1 MTIQGNNAV
10 SMEYLNMYN
19 LTFQEFLTEKR
30 LGDSIPSLYDP
41 AEYIIGLGGKRL
53 RPVMVLLAAHLY
65 DNHFTKALDAA
76 YAVEVFHNFSLV
88 HDDIMDRADKR
99 RGQPTVH
106 QKYSV
111 NQAILTGDVMLIR
124 SYQHLLYY
132 KPVELSN
139 RLLDVFMQMS
149 VTLCEGQ
156 QMDMDFEKRND
167 VTIDEYIRM
176 IEGKTAVLLG
186 AALQL
191 GALIGGS
198 GEEDAL
204 HLYRFGLNFGIAF
217 QLQDDVL
224 DTFGA
229 ADRVGKLIGGDI
241 LQNKKTYLYLKAI
254 ELGSED
260 QKKQLLHYY
269 SDNHDLSAEV
279 KIDRVTSIFKEL
291 LVREYAAQVMEA
303 YRDLAISHVQS
314 CNLSEEKKQVLMQFV
329 NDYLHREY

>member
-1 MTIQGNNAV
+1 
-10 SMEYLNMYN
+10 
-19 LTFQEFLTEKR
+19 
-30 LGDSIPSLYDP
+30 
-41 AEYIIGLGGKRL
+41 
-53 RPVMVLLAAHLY
+53 
-65 DNHFTKALDAA
+65 
-76 YAVEVFHNFSLV
+76 
-88 HDDIMDRADKR
+88 
-99 RGQPTVH
+99 
-106 QKYSV
+106 
-111 NQAILTGDVMLIR
+111 
-124 SYQHLLYY
+124 
-132 KPVELSN
+132 
-139 RLLDVFMQMS
+139 
-149 VTLCEGQ
+149 
-156 QMDMDFEKRND
+156 
-167 VTIDEYIRM
+167 
-176 IEGKTAVLLG
+176 
-186 AALQL
+186 
-191 GALIGGS
+191 
-198 GEEDAL
+198 L

-279 KIDRVTSIFKEL
+279 KIERVTSIFKEL